1 MNYYEYLF
9 GDKQVMDKAPSRDAY
24 MVLCNDAEGTI
35 PRLINAIGKH
45 GNGGHSYEI
54 VLDPDTKEKESFFWD
69 GDGSDRIDGVVKIEK
84 EGDDKD
90 GKIALINMLLHTLD
104 SIKWQADEPVDMESP
119 KFREENE
126 PPMTREQMLQVFK
139 DIQHDAHLCLSGCEF
154 VNEERR
160 ALNSIKE
167 YCKNEIGFINGEGRS
182 PKLHIE
188 AKEVLEH
195 IKSIADEAL
204 SKNKKR

>member
-24 MVLCNDAEGTI
+24 VVLCNDVEGTI

-69 GDGSDRIDGVVKIEK
+69 GDGSDRIDGIVKIHK

-119 KFREENE
+119 RFREENE

-139 DIQHDAHLCLSGCEF
+139 DIQHDAHLCLTGCGYEN
-154 VNEERR
+154 VERR
-160 ALNSIKE
+160 TLNTILE
-167 YCKNEIGFINGEGRS
+167 YCKNDIEYINGGGELGKAIS
-182 PKLHIE
+182 
-188 AKEVLEH
+188 AKDVLEH
-195 IKSIADEAL
+195 IKEIAEGAL
-204 SKNKKR
+204 KTKKKK

>member
-24 MVLCNDAEGTI
+24 MVLCNDVEGTI

-90 GKIALINMLLHTLD
+90 GKIADDDRDLIVKELGDTL
-104 SIKWQADEPVDMESP
+104 WYVA
-119 KFREENE
+119 
-126 PPMTREQMLQVFK
+126 
-139 DIQHDAHLCLSGCEF
+139 
-154 VNEERR
+154 
-160 ALNSIKE
+160 
-167 YCKNEIGFINGEGRS
+167 
-182 PKLHIE
+182 
-188 AKEVLEH
+188 
-195 IKSIADEAL
+195 SIARYLDVSL
-204 SKNKKR
+204 SEVAEGNIEKLESRYQRNRIHG